1 MKRETLVLAGFAAMP
16 FLACTANIFAQV
28 ITPLE
33 PWARVAN
40 RNDVI
45 PGTEQPFTFFS
56 EPSVNRLGAV
66 VFRGTNGQTD
76 SHHPFAPVNPLAGV
90 YLRLMG
96 SAEQPIQMLFQRG
109 TEVPTP
115 NNVESPPLSGHLAGF
130 REFPGFPRIDADA
143 LMATARGSSGA
154 VWRFYLPDGEEIR
167 EGTSGVFATSNGAR
181 YTACNMLGDAFDPD
195 TLDMT
200 FPQFGVP
207 NEHEGTAFTGFPGT
221 STLGGSRYVAF
232 KGTWSGYD
240 HMGLHHDDMTGL
252 FIRDLAGQE
261 EVLRQVIA
269 TDMDLPHSSLA
280 LNHARVE
287 YIGAPSACDNNLVF
301 YAADDEDDDDHHLDT
316 KGDGDEPRNG
326 GIYRT
331 TFTTPSGIASGSSS
345 DPSGLIPVVLLGD
358 EVPGLDHHEEFEE
371 LSEAVSINARWIA
384 FWGAWNHDHHRTRWE
399 CPSEEEDPE
408 LSKYCQHQEDIA
420 LHHDGFEVDVREHQG
435 IFVYDIQTGTTVLV
449 AQTGHHDG
457 DIESFVTWEFSGT
470 VPNDDHHLGG
480 GHDGRDEI
488 PTDESEPAAWR
499 MKTYAS
505 IETATSFGSDES
517 HFRIAFKAFV
527 RNRYDKTFTPPQP
540 VESIFIA
547 EGPGGAAPVAV
558 ISTGELGTTLDPDAP
573 AGSTIRALGMERE
586 ALRDGWFVISAKMYD
601 HETEQSW
608 AGVYSSG
615 SATNTSDFNRDGLS
629 DIFWH
634 SEEFDLSSFWAMHGL
649 EWNEGGYTS
658 IAPDTSWVA
667 QFTADL
673 DGDNAPDI
681 IWRNPNTGVYYA
693 WLMNGGEVLASGTI
707 SGPVELE
714 WTIIAVGDLNA
725 DGRDDIV
732 LQNQITGEVRGWLMD
747 GFTKLVGG
755 FIGQSS
761 GLTFVGMG
769 DLDADRHND
778 LLWQRPD
785 GTLLGWRMLDLTV
798 VEEGDIGNAH
808 AVDPN
813 WKAVGLADLNGD
825 LREDIIWQDKDNGW
839 VAAWMMDGLNRAEGD
854 YIALDMGPGFSL
866 IAARDL
872 DGDGHSD
879 MVWRDDASGDVS
891 GWLMNG
897 FAITTSAFIRSVET
911 YWRPVP

>member
-1 MKRETLVLAGFAAMP
+1 MKRETLALAGFAAMP

-66 VFRGTNGQTD
+66 VFRGANGQTS
-76 SHHPFAPVNPLAGV
+76 SHPLAPVNPLAGV

-96 SAEQPIQMLFQRG
+96 SADQPVQMLFQRG
-109 TEVPTP
+109 TEVPAP
-115 NNVESPPLSGHLAGF
+115 NNVENPPLSGHLAGF

-154 VWRFYLPDGEEIR
+154 VWRFYLPDGEEVR
-167 EGTSGVFATSNGAR
+167 EGTSGVFATSNGSR
-181 YTACNMLGDAFDPD
+181 YTVCNMLGDAFDPD

-221 STLGGSRYVAF
+221 STVGDSRYVAF
-232 KGTWSGYD
+232 KATWSGGWGMAMPPD
-240 HMGLHHDDMTGL
+240 HRQTGL
-252 FIRDLAGQE
+252 FVRDLAGQE
-261 EVLRQVIA
+261 DVLREVIS
-269 TDMDLPHSSLA
+269 TEMDIPGSTLA
-280 LNHARVE
+280 KSQPRVE

-301 YAADDEDDDDHHLDT
+301 LALDDYERPSH
-316 KGDGDEPRNG
+316 G

-331 TFTTPSGIASGSSS
+331 TFFTNPGVANGSSS
-345 DPSGLIPVVLLGD
+345 TPTDLVPVVRLGD
-358 EVPGLDHHEEFEE
+358 AVPGVDHPEQFEE
-371 LSEAVSINARWIA
+371 LGEAISINGRWIA
-384 FWGAWNHDHHRTRWE
+384 FWGAWNHDNHEVRFD

-408 LSKYCQHQEDIA
+408 LAKYCQHEENLA
-420 LHHDGFEVDVREHQG
+420 LHHDGFEVHVRDHQG
-435 IFVYDIQTGTTVLV
+435 IFVYDIETGTTVLV
-449 AQTGHHDG
+449 AQTGNHDG
-457 DIESFVTWEFSGT
+457 DIDSFVTWEFSGT
-470 VPNDDHHLGG
+470 VPNDGHDDHLGG
-480 GHDGRDEI
+480 GNNHDDGI
-488 PTDESEPAAWR
+488 PTDQSERARWR
-499 MKTYAS
+499 MKTFAA

-517 HFRIAFKAFV
+517 HFRIAFKGFIH
-527 RNRYDKTFTPPQP
+527 NHFDKTFMPPRP
-540 VESIFIA
+540 IESIFMA
-547 EGPGGAAPVAV
+547 EGPVGDAPVV
-558 ISTGELGTTLDPDAP
+558 IVSTGDLGSTLDPDAP
-573 AGSTIRALGMERE
+573 EGSTIRALGMERE
-586 ALRDGWFVISAKMYD
+586 ALRDGWFVISAKMRNHD
-601 HETEQSW
+601 TDESW

-634 SEEFDLSSFWAMHGL
+634 SEEFDLASFWAMHGL
-649 EWNEGGYTS
+649 EWNEGGYTT
-658 IAPDTSWVA
+658 IAPDADWVA

-681 IWRNPNTGVYYA
+681 IWRNPNTGVFYA
-693 WLMNGGEVLASGTI
+693 WLMRGGEVLASQAI
-707 SGPVELE
+707 SGAVELE
-714 WTIIAVGDLNA
+714 WKIIAVGDMNA
-725 DGRDDIV
+725 DDRDDIV
-732 LQNQITGEVRGWLMD
+732 LQNQTTGEVRGWLMD
-747 GFTKLVGG
+747 GFTKLAGG
-755 FIGQSS
+755 FIGDSS

-769 DLDADRHND
+769 DLDADRHDD

-785 GTLLGWRMLDLTV
+785 GTVLGWRMLGLTL
-798 VEEGDIGNAH
+798 VETGDIANAH

-813 WKAVGLADLNGD
+813 WKPVGVADLNGD

-839 VAAWMMDGLNRAEGD
+839 VAAWLMDGLTRADGA

-872 DGDGHSD
+872 DGDGHAD

-897 FAITTSAFIRSVET
+897 FDITSSAFIRSVET
-911 YWRPVP
+911 YWRAVP